1 MTSSRLPLSMEDP
14 VLWVTVTASAWRLRP
29 AAAVISNARQAN
41 GRQPLTRAR
50 RANGGFGDPHL
61 QRAPLLRPP
70 HQPHTEMPS
79 PPAYTP
85 LATRDADDK
94 APLANESPSSE
105 CTATLPPKLA
115 DEAARTKVESAS
127 SNDSDA
133 DDRFYGADQ
142 PTRGAAARAALCT
155 AFVAVVALSVVGF
168 ALCGSDGI
176 AAISRAA
183 GCGGGGSR
191 VQQQEGGG
199 AQGHQWAKRQAD
211 AEEST
216 TGKEEFSTTTYLGD
230 VTTYVKTTRP
240 IVNPGGYTF
249 GTLTGYVPVPTTTA
263 VSSNPASSSSADSSE
278 SEAPSA
284 SFSRSVTS
292 LPSMTTSTATSS
304 ASAGASSAPSAS
316 ASPVQDEREPWASR
330 EAEAAAASAASSST
344 TSAPVRRLVKR
355 AAAPEPAW
363 DFAAVD
369 AHLLHRRGED
379 FEAAAQA
386 EVQDETLLG
395 GTETVTG
402 KEEFSTSTNRQGGVV
417 TLVKTTRPISALTG
431 QPRRIR
437 NRHARR
443 RVGRRCPPDGPH
455 NAAALADAFPRP
467 RRLVVVGGVLGRRL
481 ARFVRRQSR
490 GADDDAGAGRKG
502 QARARRAQA
511 PQHGRA
517 RLSAGR
523 LPLAFCLPRTHL
535 AGTLV
540 VVVARPLSIPCPSF
554 RSVPFARTQARPAA
568 RRPFSTPASA
578 RAPVAASVGLA
589 LPCKTWSLECM
600 CAPVGPDLR
609 APP

>member
-240 IVNPGGYTF
+240 IVNPGCVCSVAF
-249 GTLTGYVPVPTTTA
+249 AQRLATL
-263 VSSNPASSSSADSSE
+263 
-278 SEAPSA
+278 
-284 SFSRSVTS
+284 RR
-292 LPSMTTSTATSS
+292 
-304 ASAGASSAPSAS
+304 ASACPCHSDGARTDTRHSYTQRLHVRHPYGLRPRPDDDGCLVEPRQFVLGGLVRVGGAERVLLPLRDV
-316 ASPVQDEREPWASR
+316 SPVDDDLDRDLERER
-330 EAEAAAASAASSST
+330 
-344 TSAPVRRLVKR
+344 RRLVGAVRERFACTGR
-355 AAAPEPAW
+355 ARALGLARSRGRRRLRR
-363 DFAAVD
+363 V
-369 AHLLHRRGED
+369 LLDDVRARSSPCQARRG
-379 FEAAAQA
+379 
-386 EVQDETLLG
+386 
-395 GTETVTG
+395 
-402 KEEFSTSTNRQGGVV
+402 
-417 TLVKTTRPISALTG
+417 
-431 QPRRIR
+431 
-437 NRHARR
+437 
-443 RVGRRCPPDGPH
+443 
-455 NAAALADAFPRP
+455 
-467 RRLVVVGGVLGRRL
+467 
-481 ARFVRRQSR
+481 
-490 GADDDAGAGRKG
+490 
-502 QARARRAQA
+502 ARARVGFRRRRRA
-511 PQHGRA
+511 
-517 RLSAGR
+517 
-523 LPLAFCLPRTHL
+523 
-535 AGTLV
+535 
-540 VVVARPLSIPCPSF
+540 
-554 RSVPFARTQARPAA
+554 PAA
-568 RRPFSTPASA
+568 PPWR
-578 RAPVAASVGLA
+578 GL
-589 LPCKTWSLECM
+589 
-600 CAPVGPDLR
+600 
-609 APP
+609 